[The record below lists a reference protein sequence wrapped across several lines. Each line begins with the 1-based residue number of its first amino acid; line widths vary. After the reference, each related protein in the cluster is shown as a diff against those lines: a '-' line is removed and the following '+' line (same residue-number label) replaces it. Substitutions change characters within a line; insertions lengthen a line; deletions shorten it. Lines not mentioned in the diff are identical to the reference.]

1 MLARVRRNGDLLTE
15 VNIMSATLAHEKFD
29 PLSLYDTEIGTEFKI
44 LSPFQQRLE
53 REEAEIRRAKSN
65 VENWRAISS
74 TRERL
79 PKVDPNSER
88 FAAARRHAR
97 RAAVL
102 HTSLMAVVYV
112 LLLCSA
118 GLAMAILLHLI

>member
-1 MLARVRRNGDLLTE
+1 
-15 VNIMSATLAHEKFD
+15 MSATLAHEKFD
-29 PLSLYDTEIGTEFKI
+29 PLSLYDPEIGNEFKI

-79 PKVDPNSER
+79 PKVDPNSAR
-88 FAAARRHAR
+88 FAAARRHER
-97 RAAVL
+97 RAAL
-102 HTSLMAVVYV
+102 FHTSMQV
-112 LLLCSA
+112 LVFVMLLGSA
-118 GLAMAILLHLI
+118 GLAMAILLHLV